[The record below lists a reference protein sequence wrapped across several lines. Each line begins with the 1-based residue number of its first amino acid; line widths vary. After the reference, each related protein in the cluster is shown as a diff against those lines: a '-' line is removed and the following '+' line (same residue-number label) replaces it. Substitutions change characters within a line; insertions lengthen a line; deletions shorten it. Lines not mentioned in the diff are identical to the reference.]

1 MNIFKRIGQG
11 IKKAVSNIFGRTQ
24 KAAPQHKAAPP
35 PPQPKAA
42 PQPQRPKT
50 GDEVSALRRAVEML
64 IEADKH
70 AGDPT
75 YERAREKALVYINKS
90 QRLAGV
96 GATQSGN
103 RRYIADQYLDDEL
116 STAEGVEARKEK
128 MLATFNANF
137 GFDLSREQA
146 DTVGE
151 LMKSSSFKKLM
162 ETYKEKYDILIEMV
176 GDNVELGVDPIRLEK
191 QLTIWQE
198 NNINPEYDDFQKVT
212 ALSDED
218 FDKMYAQINEYNEEN
233 VHADEYERQ
242 QAVEGIMGGY
252 IKW

>member
-1 MNIFKRIGQG
+1 MNIFQRIGQG
-11 IKKAVSNIFGRTQ
+11 IKKAVSYIFGMRPKET
-24 KAAPQHKAAPP
+24 PQP
-35 PPQPKAA
+35 PPQT
-42 PQPQRPKT
+42 QQPKT
-50 GDEVSALRRAVEML
+50 GDEASALRRAVEML
-64 IEADKH
+64 IEAEKH

-75 YERAREKALVYINKS
+75 YEQARENALVYINKS

-103 RRYIADQYLDDEL
+103 RRYIAERYINDEL
-116 STAEGVEARKEK
+116 SSAEGVEARKER
-128 MLATFNANF
+128 MLDTFNANF

-176 GDNVELGVDPIRLEK
+176 GDNVELGVDPVRLEK

-198 NNINPEYDDFQKVT
+198 NYINPEYDDFQKVT

-218 FDKMYAQINEYNEEN
+218 FDKMYTQINEYNEEN
-233 VHADEYERQ
+233 VHADEFERQ
-242 QAVEGIMGGY
+242 KAVEGIMGGF

>member
-1 MNIFKRIGQG
+1 MNIFQRIGQG
-11 IKKAVSNIFGRTQ
+11 IKKAVSSIFGR
-24 KAAPQHKAAPP
+24 A
-35 PPQPKAA
+35 PKAT
-42 PQPQRPKT
+42 PRPRQPAQQPKT
-50 GDEVSALRRAVEML
+50 GDETSALRRAVEML

-75 YERAREKALVYINKS
+75 YEQARESALVYINKS

-103 RRYIADQYLDDEL
+103 RRYIADRYLKNEL
-116 STAEGVEARKEK
+116 STAEGVEARKER
-128 MLATFNANF
+128 MLDTFNANF

-176 GDNVELGVDPIRLEK
+176 GDNVELGVDPVRLEK

-198 NNINPEYDDFQKVT
+198 NNINPEYEDFQKVS
-212 ALSDED
+212 ALSDDD
-218 FDKMYAQINEYNEEN
+218 FNNMYAQINEYNAEN
-233 VHADEYERQ
+233 VYADDYERQ
-242 QAVEGIMGGY
+242 QAVEGIMGGF